1 MADENPTND
10 DLISEIVKSLRA
22 SPEADQ
28 VLVELLT
35 EHILKL
41 DAADPAV
48 DGAAVVIEELAL
60 ERGEL
65 GNS

>member
-1 MADENPTND
+1 MADENSTND

-22 SPEADQ
+22 NPEADQ
-28 VLVELLT
+28 ALVEVLV

-41 DAADPAV
+41 DAADTAV

>member
-41 DAADPAV
+41 DAADTAV